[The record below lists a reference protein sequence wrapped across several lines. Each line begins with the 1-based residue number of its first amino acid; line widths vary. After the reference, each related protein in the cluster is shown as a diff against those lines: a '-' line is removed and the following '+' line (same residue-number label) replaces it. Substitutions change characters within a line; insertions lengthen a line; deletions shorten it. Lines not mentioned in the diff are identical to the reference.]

1 MNSIIRSEVEKTIDI
16 RKLRNMV
23 PEYCAVKRYD
33 QLRGKT
39 LKDVMGK
46 YTVLIILWNL
56 HDKKHR
62 TLNEPGHFFV
72 LSTRGTE
79 KCVVFSSTGMTPRKE
94 LFITQSDP
102 SLFER
107 ILPSDTVFNDK
118 KLQLNRSSN
127 TCWRWC
133 LVFAH
138 FAPMGLTKFQQ
149 VFSKPQIQLSTSDQ
163 LVTAL
168 TLMSLY

>member
-46 YTVLIILWNL
+46 YTVLIILWNI

-62 TLNEPGHFFV
+62 TLNDG
-72 LSTRGTE
+72 
-79 KCVVFSSTGMTPRKE
+79 VVHIGRQM
-94 LFITQSDP
+94 
-102 SLFER
+102 R
-107 ILPSDTVFNDK
+107 ILLLLDI
-118 KLQLNRSSN
+118 
-127 TCWRWC
+127 
-133 LVFAH
+133 
-138 FAPMGLTKFQQ
+138 
-149 VFSKPQIQLSTSDQ
+149 SKIFPKDGYQGAS
-163 LVTAL
+163 
-168 TLMSLY
+168 